1 MGIGLV
7 GCHQYSTLLIGI
19 ILFFMCVL
27 RVTLW
32 CILTIMGQFSE
43 YKTLA
48 SLFLRFLLKICL
60 GSWDRDNFLVIC
72 NFFIFQKKWIFKKNF
87 IKNWLKMV
95 KNQFSTFDIFQKM
108 KDWIWN
114 YQKWNWIL
122 WNYQKLNF
130 QFFSLSEKLKIELK
144 INFHFSEIIENRT
157 KMKWTFL
164 YTDGIKDWIWNYQK
178 LNWILWNH

>member
-48 SLFLRFLLKICL
+48 SLFLRFSLKICL

-95 KNQFSTFDIFQKM
+95 KNQFSTFDIFQKNERLNLKLPKM
-108 KDWIWN
+108 ELNSLKLSKIEFSIFFVIR
-114 YQKWNWIL
+114 KIKNWIE
-122 WNYQKLNF
+122 N
-130 QFFSLSEKLKIELK
+130 QFSF
-144 INFHFSEIIENRT
+144 F
-157 KMKWTFL
+157 
-164 YTDGIKDWIWNYQK
+164 
-178 LNWILWNH
+178 WNHWKSNKNEMDVFVQGWH

>member
-48 SLFLRFLLKICL
+48 SLFLRFSLKICL

-72 NFFIFQKKWIFKKNF
+72 NFFIFQKKMNFHEKFHSKLIKNGQKSIFNFWHIPKKWKIEFEITKNGIEF
-87 IKNWLKMV
+87 FEIIKNWIFNFFRYP
-95 KNQFSTFDIFQKM
+95 KN
-108 KDWIWN
+108 
-114 YQKWNWIL
+114 
-122 WNYQKLNF
+122 
-130 QFFSLSEKLKIELK
+130 
-144 INFHFSEIIENRT
+144 
-157 KMKWTFL
+157 
-164 YTDGIKDWIWNYQK
+164 
-178 LNWILWNH
+178 